1 MTEAEKRV
9 AEDTQ
14 LFDEFLHVTNESA
27 FEAMKMA
34 ENEINRHIEKINQI
48 KSINAQ
54 ICEVRSDICRLEDIF
69 AFKEDSLVISHLLE
83 LRGGKEDGLWNE
95 IEKRRRILDYMS
107 KEKILEFKDVT
118 EMIRSYYKDPSSVL
132 DKVGSLKKK
141 SNLKSGEKK

>member
-34 ENEINRHIEKINQI
+34 ENEINRHNEKINQI

-69 AFKEDSLVISHLLE
+69 AFKDEIKQFIFLVHA
-83 LRGGKEDGLWNE
+83 NE
-95 IEKRRRILDYMS
+95 SNSQNKPLIITSPEW
-107 KEKILEFKDVT
+107 
-118 EMIRSYYKDPSSVL
+118 
-132 DKVGSLKKK
+132 K
-141 SNLKSGEKK
+141 SNWKKIVSSNS